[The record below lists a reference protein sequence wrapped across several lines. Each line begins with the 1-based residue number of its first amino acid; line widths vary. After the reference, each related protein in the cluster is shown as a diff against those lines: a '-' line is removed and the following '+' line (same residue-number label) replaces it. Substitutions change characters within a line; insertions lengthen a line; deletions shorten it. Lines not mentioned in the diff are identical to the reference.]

1 MLKRVL
7 PALFLLLLSFCIK
20 PTALNDD
27 DVRRY
32 IQAYEDIALV
42 SPDLE
47 RMRIEQK
54 CITVMTCPPCYPIL
68 DRAVVKGGYADWKS
82 FLVSD
87 IRFHLAMKQYA
98 YLELSTLLGREL
110 ESEALQKEACSAEDL
125 SAEQRSLCRRIAEYG
140 HYISRING
148 FLEYALRVTKTD
160 GDVETVSR
168 YIDALDRVLTN
179 PDLVADFRH
188 SMQYDD

>member
-1 MLKRVL
+1 MSKRIL
-7 PALFLLLLSFCIK
+7 PALILLLLSFCIK

-32 IQAYEDIALV
+32 IQAYENIALA
-42 SPDLE
+42 SPELE
-47 RMRIEQK
+47 RMRVEHE
-54 CITVMTCPPCYPIL
+54 CITVLTCPPCYPIL
-68 DRAVVKGGYADWKS
+68 DRAVVKAGYTDWKS
-82 FLVSD
+82 FLASD

-125 SAEQRSLCRRIAEYG
+125 SAEQRSLCRRIAAYG
-140 HYISRING
+140 QYVSRISG
-148 FLEYALRVTKTD
+148 FLKYALRVTNTE

-168 YIDALDRVLTN
+168 HIDALDQALAN